1 MRHGKD
7 KVVFAEMV
15 RAERRSNHKHGRGDD
30 NSQLFHTYRNSQ
42 DHLEECSNED
52 KCDLRFVVE
61 LSGRRATLLMALS
74 FLRPFL
80 FRARENAL
88 GLYDS
93 IRPTPSGWRVQ
104 AKGE

>member
-1 MRHGKD
+1 MRK
-7 KVVFAEMV
+7 KLA
-15 RAERRSNHKHGRGDD
+15 RLCSERLRGFQESMIELPGR
-30 NSQLFHTYRNSQ
+30 LCYHQ